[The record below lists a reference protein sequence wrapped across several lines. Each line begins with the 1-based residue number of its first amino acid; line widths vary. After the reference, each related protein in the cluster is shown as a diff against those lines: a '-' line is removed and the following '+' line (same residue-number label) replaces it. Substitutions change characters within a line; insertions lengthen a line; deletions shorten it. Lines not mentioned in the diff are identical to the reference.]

1 MNHNKIIMPF
11 RAIIYSLDHTPNYI
25 YLNDSVGNWF
35 NFNHSSYR
43 RDRKAVAQVITKGK
57 QIKNLVESFYVEGNP
72 IPLFSKLKIEVVTEE
87 HWDQKF
93 AIAGNKPQASGFW
106 ARLMGN

>member
-1 MNHNKIIMPF
+1 MPF

-35 NFNHSSYR
+35 NFNGGAYR
-43 RDRKAVAQVITKGK
+43 RDRKAVAQVVTKGNK
-57 QIKNLVESFYVEGNP
+57 IKNLVESLYVEGNP
-72 IPLFSKLKIEVVTEE
+72 IPLFSDLKIEVVTEE

-93 AIAGNKPQASGFW
+93 ALAGNRPVGSGFF
-106 ARLMGN
+106 ARLMGK